1 MPACTRVVTCM
12 LDVVTC
18 MLAKKV
24 SVLKVDVGIFVKEE
38 GFLTDFFLKMQR
50 SKKVLL
56 LVVGG
61 GINRLEELAKNN
73 KI

>member
-1 MPACTRVVTCM
+1 
-12 LDVVTC
+12 

>member
-1 MPACTRVVTCM
+1 M

>member
-1 MPACTRVVTCM
+1 MPACTR
-12 LDVVTC
+12 VVTC

>member
-1 MPACTRVVTCM
+1 
-12 LDVVTC
+12 LY
-18 MLAKKV
+18 
-24 SVLKVDVGIFVKEE
+24 VGKESF
-38 GFLTDFFLKMQR
+38 GSKSGRRNICKRRGLSYRLFFEMQR